1 MVRTVLDKYS
11 FASHDMNNNA
21 YGFLYQV
28 GVKIKKE
35 EKNTPK
41 HMRCSVWR
49 YMYKNENHITNVYKN
64 MPLIGYRCINAYF
77 EPKIHVFAYGFG
89 FHNFLSSNESSQK
102 PSK

>member
-1 MVRTVLDKYS
+1 MWLELDWINIS

-41 HMRCSVWR
+41 HRRCSVWR
-49 YMYKNENHITNVYKN
+49 YMYKNENHITNVYKKN
-64 MPLIGYRCINAYF
+64 MPLIDNRCMHAYF
-77 EPKIHVFAYGFG
+77 ERKRSRSVYLYTALDFTTV
-89 FHNFLSSNESSQK
+89 
-102 PSK
+102 